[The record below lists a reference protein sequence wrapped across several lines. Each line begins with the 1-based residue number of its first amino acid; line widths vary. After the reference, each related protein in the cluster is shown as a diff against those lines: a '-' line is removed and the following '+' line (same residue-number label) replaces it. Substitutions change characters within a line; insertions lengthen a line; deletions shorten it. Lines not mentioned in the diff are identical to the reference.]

1 MTLMSGLI
9 DSALSW
15 WRSGDSRQVPTTGD
29 RSVVVTTEG
38 VNSPPEKTTAAQDT
52 ATESPWLAQLDRL
65 GIPRSLNYPNTSL
78 GKLLDQ
84 TADRFGGSLGLTYS
98 GRNWTWTELRDQCN
112 RLAGGL
118 ARLGVRRG
126 DRVLMALPN
135 CPEYIFSFFAIQK
148 LGAIVVNAGPLIGP
162 DDLQQILS
170 VSTPKVIIGLDLQA
184 PMLSRISRDSTVE
197 HWVWVSLALYQ
208 PVLKRL
214 GYQFKV
220 WHERESQNG
229 NTARHLSMEK
239 LMTDAPARPPTV
251 EPEPDRIAVLQPTS
265 GTTGFVKLVKL
276 SHRNLIDNA
285 VQVSL
290 WLGAHVAQERFF
302 TALPMFHVYGLT
314 AALITPVYLA
324 APMLVMTR
332 FNAAQALEWAQ
343 QFRPTIF
350 PLVPAMC
357 DAISNLLQARSRENG
372 SFTGFADLR
381 MCISGAAPLSQETAD
396 RFIKLT
402 GAKLVE
408 GYGLSEAGPVTH
420 VNPPDAE
427 RIGSIGL
434 PMPDT
439 QCRIVDLETGQR
451 EMPLG
456 ECGELLVS
464 GPQIMAG
471 YLANPEQ
478 TQKALTTDSHG
489 RTWLHTGDIV
499 WVDPDGYFHVQDRM
513 KDMIIRSGM
522 KVYAAKVERVLRTHP
537 QVADVAVIGVADP
550 IHTEEV
556 VAMVVPA
563 NTDPEKQTELAE
575 TLRTFCRERL
585 APYEVPARVQFVKQL
600 PRSAL
605 GKLLKRELKSQLET
619 TPAQKE

>member
-1 MTLMSGLI
+1 MTLMNGLI

-15 WRSGDSRQVPTTGD
+15 WRNDSRPNGSARD
-29 RSVVVTTEG
+29 RLDSIVREAPAP
-38 VNSPPEKTTAAQDT
+38 VNKPQPSTIRETAAL
-52 ATESPWLAQLDRL
+52 PWLKKLDELR
-65 GIPRSLNYPNTSL
+65 IPHSLNYPHTSL

-84 TADRFGGSLGLTYS
+84 IAERYGPSMALSYNDRT
-98 GRNWTWTELRDQCN
+98 WTWSELRDQCD

-126 DRVLMALPN
+126 DRVLVALPN
-135 CPEYIFSFFAIQK
+135 CPEYIFAFFAIQK

-162 DDLQQILS
+162 DDLQQVMS
-170 VSTPKVIIGLDLQA
+170 VSTPKVIIGLDLQG
-184 PMLSRISRDSTVE
+184 PMLSRISKDSTVE

-229 NTARHLSMEK
+229 NTIRHMNMEK
-239 LMTDAPARPPTV
+239 LMADAPARPPTV
-251 EPEPDRIAVLQPTS
+251 EPDPDRIAVLQPTS
-265 GTTGFVKLVKL
+265 GTTGFVKLVRL
-276 SHRNLIDNA
+276 SHRNLISNA
-285 VQVSL
+285 TQVSL
-290 WLGAHVAQERFF
+290 WLNGRVGQERFF

-332 FNAAQALEWAQ
+332 FNAAQALELAED
-343 QFRPTIF
+343 FHPTIF
-350 PLVPAMC
+350 PLVPAIC
-357 DAISNLLQARSRENG
+357 DAISDLLESHAKDG
-372 SFTGFADLR
+372 KSFTGFRDLQ
-381 MCISGAAPLSQETAD
+381 MCISGAAPLSHETSD
-396 RFIKLT
+396 RFVKLT
-402 GAKLVE
+402 GANLVE

-420 VNPPDAE
+420 VNPTADT
-427 RIGSIGL
+427 RVGSIGL

-439 QCRIVDLETGQR
+439 QCRIVDIETGQKD
-451 EMPLG
+451 MPIG
-456 ECGELLVS
+456 ECGEMLVS

-478 TQKALTTDSHG
+478 TQKALSTDKEG
-489 RTWLHTGDIV
+489 RVWLHTGDVV

-522 KVYAAKVERVLRTHP
+522 KVYAAKVERILRTHA
-537 QVADVAVIGVADP
+537 QVADVAVIGVSDP

-556 VAMVVPA
+556 LAVVVPA
-563 NTDPEKQTELAE
+563 NTEPEKENELAE
-575 TLRTFCRERL
+575 ALRTLCRQRL
-585 APYEVPARVQFVKQL
+585 APYEVPARVQFMKQL

-605 GKLLKRELKSQLET
+605 GKLLKRELKAQLEAK
-619 TPAQKE
+619 PADKE

>member
-15 WRSGDSRQVPTTGD
+15 WRSGDSRHVSVPGD
-29 RSVVVTTEG
+29 RSDPARTDVAI
-38 VNSPPEKTTAAQDT
+38 SPPQESTADRDT
-52 ATESPWLAQLDRL
+52 ASEAPWYKQLDRL
-65 GIPRSLNYPNTSL
+65 GVPRSLNYPSTSL

-84 TADRFGGSLGLTYS
+84 TTDRFASSLALSYS

-126 DRVLMALPN
+126 DRVLMGLPN
-135 CPEYIFSFFAIQK
+135 CPEYIFAFFAVQK
-148 LGAIVVNAGPLIGP
+148 LGAIIINAGPLIGAE
-162 DDLQQILS
+162 DLQQILS
-170 VSTPKVIIGLDLQA
+170 MSTPKVIIGLDLQA

-214 GYQFKV
+214 GYQFKL

-229 NTARHLSMEK
+229 NTSRHTSMEK
-239 LMTDAPARPPTV
+239 LMADAPSRPPTV

-265 GTTGFVKLVKL
+265 GTTGFVKLVRL

-290 WLGAHVAQERFF
+290 WLDARVAQERFI

-314 AALITPVYLA
+314 AAMITPVYLA
-324 APMLVMTR
+324 APMLVTTR
-332 FNAAQALEWAQ
+332 FNAPQILELARR
-343 QFRPTIF
+343 FHPTIF

-357 DAISNLLQARSRENG
+357 DAISNLLQTRSNEPDPFIG
-372 SFTGFADLR
+372 LADLR
-381 MCISGAAPLSQETAD
+381 MCISGAAPLSQETSD

-420 VNPPDAE
+420 VNPPDDV

-439 QCRIVDLETGQR
+439 HCRIVDLETGQR
-451 EMPLG
+451 DMPIG

-478 TQKALTTDSHG
+478 TQKALTTDSNG

-556 VAMVVPA
+556 VAAVVP
-563 NTDPEKQTELAE
+563 TGTEPEQQTELAE
-575 TLRTFCRERL
+575 ALRTFCRERL

-619 TPAQKE
+619 TLAQKE